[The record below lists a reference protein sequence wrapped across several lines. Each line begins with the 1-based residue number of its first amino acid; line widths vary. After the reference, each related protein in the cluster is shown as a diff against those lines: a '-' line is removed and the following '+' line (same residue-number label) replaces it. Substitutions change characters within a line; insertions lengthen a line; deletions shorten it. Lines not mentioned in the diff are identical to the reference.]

1 MKAKFKTNIDPWSKK
16 ICEEIEIG
24 KAYEVEEVVIMSS
37 STRVYLENG
46 NSYNS
51 VMFDDAFQKKFYKA
65 IDIFNSNE
73 NSGPGDRLGVFVR
86 DYY

>member
-1 MKAKFKTNIDPWSKK
+1 MTAKFKTNIDPWSKE

-24 KAYEVEEVVIMSS
+24 KAYKVEKVVIGDSR
-37 STRVYLENG
+37 TRVYLENG

-51 VMFDDAFQKKFYKA
+51 VMFDNAFQKKFYKA
-65 IDIFNSNE
+65 LDTFDSDE
-73 NSGPGDRLGVFVR
+73 DSGPGDRLGVFVR

>member
-1 MKAKFKTNIDPWSKK
+1 MTAKFKTNIDPWSKD

-24 KAYEVEEVVIMSS
+24 KAYKVEEVVIGDSR
-37 STRVYLENG
+37 TRVYLENG

-51 VMFDDAFQKKFYKA
+51 VMFDNAFQKKLDKA
-65 IDIFNSNE
+65 IDIFNSDE
-73 NSGPGDRLGVFVR
+73 DSGPGDCLGVFVR